1 MSTGTD
7 QKQASVS
14 VDVTASPETVWS
26 VVSDLGRMGEW
37 SPETVRVRWKG
48 APPGAGGPAIGATFK
63 GTNRIGL
70 RRWSTKGTVVAAEA
84 NRKLAWDVASLGLPI
99 ARWTY
104 TIEPTETGARLTE
117 SFEDKRGALLNF
129 VGPLVTGVKERC
141 PHNEANMKTTLER
154 MKAAA
159 EARAGQA

>member
-14 VDVTASPETVWS
+14 VDVAASPEVVWS
-26 VVSDLGRMGEW
+26 VVSDLGRMGDW
-37 SPETVRVRWKG
+37 SPECFRVRWKDG
-48 APPGAGGPAIGATFK
+48 APGPGGPSVGASFK
-63 GTNRIGL
+63 GSNKIGI

-104 TIEPTETGARLTE
+104 TITPTENGSRLTE
-117 SFEDKRGALLNF
+117 SYEDKRGALLNV
-129 VGPLVTGVKERC
+129 VGPLVTGVKDRA
-141 PHNEANMKTTLER
+141 PHNEVGMKTTLER

-159 EARAGQA
+159 EARAAQA

>member
-1 MSTGTD
+1 MSTGTN

-14 VDVTASPETVWS
+14 VDVAASPEIVWS

-37 SPETVRVRWKG
+37 SPETIRVQWKG
-48 APPGAGGPAIGATFK
+48 GAPGPGGPSVGASFK
-63 GTNRIGL
+63 GTNKIGL

-84 NRKLAWDVASLGLPI
+84 NQRLAWDVASLGLPI

-104 TIEPTETGARLTE
+104 TIEPTGTGTRLTE
-117 SFEDKRGALLNF
+117 SYEDKRGSLLNV

-141 PHNEANMKTTLER
+141 AHNQVTMKTTLER
-154 MKAAA
+154 LKAAA
-159 EARAGQA
+159 EARAQA

>member
-14 VDVTASPETVWS
+14 VDVAASPEVVWS

-37 SPETVRVRWKG
+37 SPECVRVQWKG
-48 APPGAGGPAIGATFK
+48 AAPGPAGPSVGATFK
-63 GTNRIGL
+63 GSNKIGI
-70 RRWSTKGTVVAAEA
+70 RRWSTKGTVVASEPS
-84 NRKLAWDVASLGLPI
+84 RTLAFDVAGIGLPV

-104 TIEPTETGARLTE
+104 TITPTETGSRLTE
-117 SFEDKRGALLNF
+117 SYEDKRGSLLLL
-129 VGPLVTGVKERC
+129 VGPLLTGVKERC
-141 PHNEANMKTTLER
+141 PHNEEGMRITLER